1 MKWILYI
8 SLCCIVSQYA
18 LAQTPKVDSLR
29 RIILSSPNDSVR
41 LKSILLLCEQISSIP
56 PDTLYQYASRA
67 KTLAQKSD
75 NKQDNLWSEYY
86 IASALSLKGNR
97 DTAMQI
103 LNANYNAAQNL
114 INNPKIGNYYSF
126 LKGKFLMKD
135 GKRIEA
141 MQLFYKVLGKSESN
155 KDTFTTI
162 VAQTSIGW
170 VYMELDQN
178 REALNWF
185 FKAIKQGSPHWFTK
199 YSIVFSNIA
208 ATYNSIHKNDS
219 AEIFINKAL
228 YYLSQTPNLV
238 GRANAL
244 AIQSGI
250 FSETGRIPLAEK
262 SMNEALTIRRQIGD
276 PFYIV
281 SDIAELGNFYA
292 LHGPYQKG
300 INLCKEGIEMAT
312 HFNIQSKLPI
322 LYNALANNYKAS
334 GDYLQYGKTI
344 QRLLEIKDS
353 TFTQKTS
360 EALATLQAK
369 YDVQKNENTILQQG
383 FQLNQSRYRLFAS
396 LIFSIVIIASGFFLF
411 RSYRRRQALK
421 MELLQK
427 EEKRIAENE
436 VLLAREAE
444 RKRIAADLHDSLGAY
459 ASSIAVNVK
468 QLEAQTVSIAN
479 RPIIEELKNNSQ
491 EVVSQLR
498 NTIWA
503 LKKDALPLTAVSDR
517 IKSFIQHLQ
526 KSYSTTSI
534 NVIENIEVDFILSPS
549 HAYHL
554 FRIAQEA
561 INNALKHSAATEIII
576 IIKSMANLW
585 EITISDDGA
594 GIGESSVSGNGM
606 INMRERS
613 NEVECTIQW
622 IQLNPSGT
630 CVVISKAN
638 PELSLHL

>member
-1 MKWILYI
+1 MRWIFFI
-8 SLCCIVSQYA
+8 SLCCIVSCHA

-29 RIILSSPNDSVR
+29 LTIASSPNDAAR
-41 LKSILLLCEQISSIP
+41 LKSILLLCEQTSSIP
-56 PDTLYQYASRA
+56 PDTLYHYAALA

-75 NKQDNLWSEYY
+75 YKQGILWSEYY

-97 DTAMQI
+97 DTAVQI
-103 LNANYNAAQNL
+103 LNANYNAAQNF
-114 INNPKIGNYYSF
+114 INDPKMGKYYSF

-141 MQLFYKVLGKSESN
+141 MQLFYKILEKSESN
-155 KDTFTTI
+155 KDTFTII

-185 FKAIKQGSPHWFTK
+185 FKAIKAGSPYWFTK

-208 ATYNSIHKNDS
+208 ATYNSLRKNDS

-262 SMNEALTIRRQIGD
+262 SMNEALSIRRQIGD

-300 INLCKEGIEMAT
+300 INLCKEGIAMAT
-312 HFNIQSKLPI
+312 QYDMQSKLPI

-360 EALATLQAK
+360 EALAILQAK
-369 YDVQKNENTILQQG
+369 YDLQKNENTILQQK
-383 FQLNQSRYRLFAS
+383 FQLKQSHYRLFAS
-396 LIFSIVIIASGFFLF
+396 LLFSIVIIASGIFLF
-411 RSYRRRQALK
+411 KSYRRRQALK
-421 MELLQK
+421 MEMVQK

-459 ASSIAVNVK
+459 AASISVNVR
-468 QLEAQTVSIAN
+468 QLETETVSAAN
-479 RPIIEELKNNSQ
+479 RPIIEVLKNNAQ

-503 LKKDALPLTAVSDR
+503 LKKDALPLTSVSDR
-517 IKSFIQHLQ
+517 IKSFVLHLQ
-526 KSYSTTSI
+526 KSYPTTYI
-534 NVIENIEVDFILSPS
+534 NVIENIEVDFILSPT

-554 FRIAQEA
+554 FRIMQEA
-561 INNALKHSAATEIII
+561 INNALKHGPGQELKVSIESTQCRW
-576 IIKSMANLW
+576 K
-585 EITISDDGA
+585 ITIADDGA
-594 GIGESSVSGNGM
+594 GVKENFISGNGM
-606 INMRERS
+606 NNMKERAA
-613 NEVECTIQW
+613 EIDCTIHWQ
-622 IQLNPSGT
+622 QTNNTGT
-630 CVVISKAN
+630 CVIISK
-638 PELSLHL
+638 EIKQEKLV